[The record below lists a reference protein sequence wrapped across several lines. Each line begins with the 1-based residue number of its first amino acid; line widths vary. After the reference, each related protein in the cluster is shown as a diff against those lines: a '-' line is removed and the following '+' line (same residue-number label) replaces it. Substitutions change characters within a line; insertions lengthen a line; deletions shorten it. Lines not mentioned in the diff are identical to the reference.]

1 MEIIK
6 IKLNNFINKYLE
18 IIFTIVWFLFL
29 LILVILIIYMQ
40 IDTKDFFSYLI
51 SFTIAWFAIYLTIKI
66 GKNSQKT
73 LDNINETVIEIKN
86 LNLEK
91 DQINIKKENQVIKQ
105 NRINK
110 IQKENDE
117 YENKLK

>member
-1 MEIIK
+1 M
-6 IKLNNFINKYLE
+6 
-18 IIFTIVWFLFL
+18 
-29 LILVILIIYMQ
+29 
-40 IDTKDFFSYLI
+40 
-51 SFTIAWFAIYLTIKI
+51 AWFAIYLTIKI

-73 LDNINETVIEIKN
+73 LDNIKDIVSEIKS
-86 LNLEK
+86 LYLEK
-91 DQINIKKENQVIKQ
+91 DQKNINKEDKIIKK